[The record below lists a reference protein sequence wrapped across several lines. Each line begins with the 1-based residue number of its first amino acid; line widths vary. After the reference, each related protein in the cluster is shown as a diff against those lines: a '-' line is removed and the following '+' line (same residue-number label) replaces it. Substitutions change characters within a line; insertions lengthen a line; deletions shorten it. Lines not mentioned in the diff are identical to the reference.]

1 MKMIKLFCKHE
12 WKMLSETEHE
22 SPFLKSRIK
31 NARGLSESVIRG
43 KLIQIVVCDK
53 CGSIKKFVE
62 EI

>member
-1 MKMIKLFCKHE
+1 
-12 WKMLSETEHE
+12 MLSETEHE
-22 SPFLKSRIK
+22 SPFIKSRIK
-31 NARGLSESVIRG
+31 NARGLSESVIKG